1 MFSLQNWIALYIH
14 RHIQYRYNEMFHS
27 ATSVSIKVLETD
39 IPHSN
44 LIDSQRIHNSIIEV
58 SSVWWYWVTAAAP
71 NLWICLLYNA
81 TLHIYFIQSIL
92 LLLNWCISPV
102 RSPAIN
108 WAPRVDKSCINCTLY
123 NCTAPLEYHSKSST
137 TVQQYN
143 STTNCTTVQ
152 LYSITTV
159 PQQKQ
164 YNYTTVL

>member
-27 ATSVSIKVLETD
+27 ATSVSIKCLHLVLETD
-39 IPHSN
+39 HWS
-44 LIDSQRIHNSIIEV
+44 IDFTRDCPQFNCWSIICLMILSNCCSPQLV
-58 SSVWWYWVTAAAP
+58 
-71 NLWICLLYNA
+71 ICLFYNA
-81 TLHIYFIQSIL
+81 AYLFIQSIL

-123 NCTAPLEYHSKSST
+123 NCTAPLEYYSKSST

-159 PQQKQ
+159 PQ
-164 YNYTTVL
+164 

>member
-1 MFSLQNWIALYIH
+1 MPQPNPILSINISSWYPSRWVFVPKVIYINPILIILQLSEFYIW
-14 RHIQYRYNEMFHS
+14 
-27 ATSVSIKVLETD
+27 
-39 IPHSN
+39 
-44 LIDSQRIHNSIIEV
+44 NSRAWTV
-58 SSVWWYWVTAAAP
+58 CCNFAY
-71 NLWICLLYNA
+71 L
-81 TLHIYFIQSIL
+81 FIQSIL